1 MLIYIYFGSSIV
13 GVAAARVV
21 CIERVRTCVSAV
33 RVRACVSVCV
43 RVRVGVRA
51 RAVRLRAR
59 VYDQACEQHVHG
71 FTDKSMAR

>member
-1 MLIYIYFGSSIV
+1 MYFGSSIV

-33 RVRACVSVCV
+33 RVRACVCVCV
-43 RVRVGVRA
+43 RVRVAVRA

>member
-1 MLIYIYFGSSIV
+1 MRLLAV
-13 GVAAARVV
+13 LPTAMPRQ
-21 CIERVRTCVSAV
+21 ERPAQPSEH
-33 RVRACVSVCV
+33 VRACVRVCV

>member
-1 MLIYIYFGSSIV
+1 M
-13 GVAAARVV
+13 V

-43 RVRVGVRA
+43 RMGVRA